1 MGDRDLQAAHI
12 SQLLDIARPDAGHP
26 YSAIGIGLRLELDSR
41 G

>member
-1 MGDRDLQAAHI
+1 MAHMAADKRR
-12 SQLLDIARPDAGHP
+12 STRMTTRT